1 MPGAQPDDP
10 AGRLLDPDGSAA
22 LAASLLGEQAV
33 AAFLAATRATPR
45 APLELAPLVPPPF
58 LAAGEGDA

>member
-10 AGRLLDPDGSAA
+10 AGRLLDPHGSAA
-22 LAASLLGEQAV
+22 LAAERLGEEAV

-45 APLELAPLVPPPF
+45 APLDLPPLVPPPH
-58 LAAGEGDA
+58 LAGEEGV